1 MAVTSHPPHLAPPI
15 LEVNGS
21 FISQTSNILNYL
33 APILGLDGTEGLTDP
48 EQIALRRAHV
58 NQLVLTALDLNNQ
71 VHDTH
76 HPVATGLYFE
86 DQVNEAKRK
95 AQDVRTN
102 RIPKFLGHFTLAI
115 ESNVEGEGKRLIG
128 SKTTTADLV
137 LYHLVDGMLYA
148 FPRRM
153 ATLKADPKYR
163 KVFDLHAAVAAD
175 EKIAAY
181 LNSNRRETY
190 GMGVFR

>member
-1 MAVTSHPPHLAPPI
+1 MTSHPPLFAPPI
-15 LEVNGS
+15 LEVNGA

-33 APILGLDGTEGLTDP
+33 APILGLDGTGGLADP
-48 EQIALRRAHV
+48 EQITLRRAHV
-58 NQLVLTALDLNNQ
+58 NQLVLTALDLNNE

-86 DQVNEAKRK
+86 DQVGEAKRK

-102 RIPKFLGHFTLAI
+102 RIPKYLGHFALAI
-115 ESNVEGEGKRLIG
+115 ESNVEGEGKHLIG

-148 FPRRM
+148 FPKRM
-153 ATLKADPKYR
+153 ATLKADEKYR
-163 KVFDLHAAVAAD
+163 KVFDLHDAVAAD

-181 LNSNRRETY
+181 LNSKRREAY
-190 GMGVFR
+190 GKGIFR